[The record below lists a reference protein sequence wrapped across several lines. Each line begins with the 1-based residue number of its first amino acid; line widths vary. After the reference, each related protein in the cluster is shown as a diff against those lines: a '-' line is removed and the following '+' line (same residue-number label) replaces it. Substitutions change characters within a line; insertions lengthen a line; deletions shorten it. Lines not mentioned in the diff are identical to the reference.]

1 MPLTKRLWIIL
12 FMVLLVPA
20 VVSAADVT
28 TLDPGTST
36 DWNIWILSGLI
47 GMVLFLA
54 SLNAPSSKANV
65 EVDAILSVMAW
76 IPIGFCAYASFSVSR
91 VVGTGYQTL
100 YSFTVVGVLMFVFL
114 VVAII
119 NTLRIIALHRMFSSN
134 PEQEPQY
141 DD

>member
-1 MPLTKRLWIIL
+1 MKKYLYVFIL
-12 FMVLLVPA
+12 ALMFLVIPSMA
-20 VVSAADVT
+20 VDTT

-36 DWNIWILSGLI
+36 DWNLWIISGML
-47 GMVLFLA
+47 GLVLFLL
-54 SLNAPSSKANV
+54 SLNPPSSKANI
-65 EVDAILSVMAW
+65 EVDAIVSVIAW

-100 YSFTVVGVLMFVFL
+100 YSMPVIGVLMFVFL
-114 VVAII
+114 VGAVI

-141 DD
+141 DE

>member
-1 MPLTKRLWIIL
+1 MKNYIWLIAL
-12 FMVLLVPA
+12 MVLILRVA
-20 VVSAADVT
+20 AADTT

-36 DWNIWILSGLI
+36 DWNLWIISGLI
-47 GMVLFLA
+47 GLALFLL
-54 SLNAPSSKANV
+54 SLNPPSSKVSV
-65 EVDAILSVMAW
+65 EVDAIVSVMAW

-100 YSFTVVGVLMFVFL
+100 YSMTVIGVLMFVFL
-114 VVAII
+114 VVAVI

-141 DD
+141 DN